1 MIVFCSR
8 QATVPA
14 GERPA
19 QHQAED
25 GEQHH
30 GQPQPPAQHDLQ
42 TVRLHPG
49 QLHHRSVFKRIDN
62 KNLFT

>member
-1 MIVFCSR
+1 MIVVFSR

-14 GERPA
+14 GQRAA

-30 GQPQPPAQHDLQ
+30 GQPQPPAEHDLQ
-42 TVRLHPG
+42 TARLHPG
-49 QLHHRSVFKRIDN
+49 QLHHR
-62 KNLFT
+62 